1 MADAFGARPRWR
13 TLEVHHKHPSE
24 RTLRMINVF
33 LTAAA
38 VALVRE
44 RIYAPSENLE
54 DVSSETRL

>member
-1 MADAFGARPRWR
+1 
-13 TLEVHHKHPSE
+13 
-24 RTLRMINVF
+24 MINVF